1 MTDQFPIW
9 YGPKFATIERSRTAF
24 RPLSLANLG
33 FFAMTEQPT
42 KPSCDACRDGA
53 ALEFDF
59 TMAFQPIVNL
69 TERSVYAYEALVR
82 GTDGSG
88 AASVLGRVND
98 QNRYAFDQ
106 ACRVKAVE
114 LASRLQMPCLL
125 SINFLPNA
133 VYKAATCIRATLEA
147 ARRFNFPTERIIF
160 ELTEGEELVNKDH
173 LKEIVTEYQKHGFR
187 TAIDDFGAGYAGLNL
202 LAEFQPD
209 IIKLDMALVRDIDSH
224 RVRQAIVEG
233 IVGVCRALDIEVI
246 GEGIESVGELRHLHS
261 LGINLFQGYLFAR
274 PGFQALP
281 AVEWP
286 TL

>member
-1 MTDQFPIW
+1 MSEHP
-9 YGPKFATIERSRTAF
+9 PK
-24 RPLSLANLG
+24 
-33 FFAMTEQPT
+33 PT
-42 KPSCDACRDGA
+42 CAACQDGA

-59 TMAFQPIVNL
+59 SMAFQPIVDMRD
-69 TERSVYAYEALVR
+69 RSLFAYEALVR

-88 AASVLGRVND
+88 AASILGRVND

-133 VYKAATCIRATLEA
+133 VYNAATCIRATLEA

-160 ELTEGEELVNKDH
+160 ELTEGEELQDKDH
-173 LKEIVTEYQKHGFR
+173 LKDIIQEYHKHNFR

-209 IIKLDMALVRDIDSH
+209 IIKLDMALVRDIDTH
-224 RVRQAIVEG
+224 KVRQAIVQG
-233 IVGVCRALDIEVI
+233 ILGVCRALNIEVI
-246 GEGIESVGELRHLHS
+246 AEGIESIGELRHLHG

-274 PGFQALP
+274 PEFEQLP
-281 AVEWP
+281 MVNWP